1 MIRATTGGVLRSYR
15 KNLMNSF
22 INQNKARD
30 TVLTQRTF
38 NSYAEDPAA
47 AARAFKLRKA
57 RMTVESQYSICTDTQ
72 KKYETG
78 WTCLE
83 GIDKLIDTKNGEAM
97 NTLKGTTLKM
107 LNDPTGDA
115 REQLTK
121 ALESWSWQGCA
132 GMPASVEV
140 YARAYAVELFRNGK
154 SVGRKRLKNTC
165 RAVFKTAY
173 ADGELTA
180 ASYDREGKEIGRYS
194 LTTAGAETVLQVTP
208 EEQSVKPGGLAFV
221 RLQYTDG
228 QGVWKPME
236 KHTLKVSVEG
246 GTLEGLGSANAYVE
260 GNYAQDST
268 PTYYGEAMAV
278 VRAEGSGPVRL
289 TVRDETGEHMAELPC
304 GN

>member
-1 MIRATTGGVLRSYR
+1 M
-15 KNLMNSF
+15 
-22 INQNKARD
+22 
-30 TVLTQRTF
+30 
-38 NSYAEDPAA
+38 
-47 AARAFKLRKA
+47 FKI
-57 RMTVESQYSICTDTQ
+57 V
-72 KKYETG
+72 
-78 WTCLE
+78 
-83 GIDKLIDTKNGEAM
+83 
-97 NTLKGTTLKM
+97 
-107 LNDPTGDA
+107 
-115 REQLTK
+115 
-121 ALESWSWQGCA
+121 
-132 GMPASVEV
+132 
-140 YARAYAVELFRNGK
+140 
-154 SVGRKRLKNTC
+154 
-165 RAVFKTAY
+165 Y

-180 ASYDREGKEIGRYS
+180 ASYDGAGKELGRHT

-208 EEQSVKPGGLAFV
+208 EEASVKPGGLAFV
-221 RLQYTDG
+221 WLRYTDG